1 MKKPTVKNVNF
12 NVDVLSVM
20 GLIYIVL
27 KLTGNI
33 DWSWWYVTMPFWG
46 TWVLAVIV
54 FVVLRIY
61 KAIKKLGS
69 NRK

>member
-12 NVDVLSVM
+12 NVDVLTVM

-33 DWSWWYVTMPFWG
+33 DFSWWYVTMPFWG
-46 TWVLAVIV
+46 PWVLAVIV
-54 FVVLRIY
+54 FAGLRIY
-61 KAIKKLGS
+61 KAFKKGV
-69 NRK
+69 